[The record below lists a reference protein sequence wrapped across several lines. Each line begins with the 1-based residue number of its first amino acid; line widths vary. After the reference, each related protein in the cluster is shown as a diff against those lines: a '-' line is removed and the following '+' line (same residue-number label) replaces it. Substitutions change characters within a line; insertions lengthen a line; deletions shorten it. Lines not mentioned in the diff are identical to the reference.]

1 MMHADEMS
9 RTQRKEEEKKNWAE
23 MESKEQNRT

>member
-9 RTQRKEEEKKNWAE
+9 RTKRKEEKKKNWAE